1 MSSRKA
7 AAKVARNGVKHGARH
22 GAGSGAKGGLKNG
35 VGHAVKP
42 RPKAPAVPA
51 PAAAAPGSS
60 VAAAE
65 QLAAEIQR
73 ALAAG
78 NLDVLTPQALQTLMT
93 AACRL
98 YSAQVENGSET
109 LPVREVTPTDIMV
122 TASGLMRAGNLA
134 VFELGMWQSW
144 TGR

>member
-7 AAKVARNGVKHGARH
+7 TAKVARNGAKHGAK
-22 GAGSGAKGGLKNG
+22 SSMKNG
-35 VGHAVKP
+35 VRHVVKP
-42 RPKAPAVPA
+42 RPKVAATPAR
-51 PAAAAPGSS
+51 PAAVASGEGRESA

-78 NLDVLTPQALQTLMT
+78 HLDVLTPQALQTLMT
-93 AACRL
+93 ASCRL
-98 YSAQVENGSET
+98 YAAQVENGSET

>member
-1 MSSRKA
+1 MSSRKTA
-7 AAKVARNGVKHGARH
+7 TAKA
-22 GAGSGAKGGLKNG
+22 GAKSRAK
-35 VGHAVKP
+35 
-42 RPKAPAVPA
+42 
-51 PAAAAPGSS
+51 PAARPSVRAVELDAQPSA

-65 QLAAEIQR
+65 TLAAQIQR
-73 ALAAG
+73 ALSSG
-78 NLDVLTPQALQTLMT
+78 DHDVLTPQALQNLMT

-98 YSAQVENGSET
+98 YAAQSEAGSQV
-109 LPVREVTPTDIMV
+109 LPVGEVTPTDIMI

>member
-7 AAKVARNGVKHGARH
+7 ATAKSRKPAQP
-22 GAGSGAKGGLKNG
+22 
-35 VGHAVKP
+35 VKP
-42 RPKAPAVPA
+42 AACAVAP
-51 PAAAAPGSS
+51 
-60 VAAAE
+60 VAAKPASSTAATAE

-73 ALAAG
+73 ALKAG
-78 NLDVLTPQALQTLMT
+78 DHEVLSPETLKALMT

-98 YSAQVENGSET
+98 YSAQVEAGSQM
-109 LPVREVTPTDIMV
+109 LPVGEVTPTDIMV
-122 TASGLMRAGNLA
+122 TASGLMKAGNLA

>member
-7 AAKVARNGVKHGARH
+7 ATAKARKPAAR
-22 GAGSGAKGGLKNG
+22 AA
-35 VGHAVKP
+35 
-42 RPKAPAVPA
+42 A
-51 PAAAAPGSS
+51 PAARATSTA
-60 VAAAE
+60 AAAE
-65 QLAAEIQR
+65 ALAADIQR
-73 ALAAG
+73 ALNTG
-78 NLDVLTPQALQTLMT
+78 DHEVLSPEALQQLMT

-98 YSAQVENGSET
+98 YSAQVEAGSQA
-109 LPVREVTPTDIMV
+109 LPVGEVTPTDIMV

>member
-7 AAKVARNGVKHGARH
+7 ETPKSRAKSAPRSAEPVAVE
-22 GAGSGAKGGLKNG
+22 
-35 VGHAVKP
+35 
-42 RPKAPAVPA
+42 
-51 PAAAAPGSS
+51 AAPSTVPDGTAKSSS

-65 QLAAEIQR
+65 QLAADIQR
-73 ALAAG
+73 ALKTG
-78 NLDVLTPQALQTLMT
+78 DLDVLTPEALQTLMT

-98 YSAQVENGSET
+98 YSAQSEAGSQM
-109 LPVREVTPTDIMV
+109 LPVGEVTPTDIMI